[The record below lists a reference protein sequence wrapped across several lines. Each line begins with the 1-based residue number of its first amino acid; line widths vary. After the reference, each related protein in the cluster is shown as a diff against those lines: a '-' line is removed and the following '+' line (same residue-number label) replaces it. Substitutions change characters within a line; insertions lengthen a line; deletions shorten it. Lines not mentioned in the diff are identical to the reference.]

1 MSSCIDDPLILEL
14 IRPPVKAQQKG
25 WAAETLAHW
34 DAREKEVLAR
44 EEVWKA
50 EEREWREEASALIHA
65 GVYIGWLLGYA
76 QGILDMVHALA
87 RNRNSA

>member
-1 MSSCIDDPLILEL
+1 MEGGMGVWREL
-14 IRPPVKAQQKG
+14 TAWKGCDKAWKR

-50 EEREWREEASALIHA
+50 EEREWREESSALIHA